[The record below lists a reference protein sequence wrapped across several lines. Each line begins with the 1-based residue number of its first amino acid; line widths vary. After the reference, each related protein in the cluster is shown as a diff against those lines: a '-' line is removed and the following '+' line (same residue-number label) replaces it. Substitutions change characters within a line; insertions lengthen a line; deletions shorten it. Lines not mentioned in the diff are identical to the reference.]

1 MGSTR
6 TESDRRPLRSALRRP
21 HSRWLLGAVL
31 GAVVLGAAAC
41 GASSAATTTT
51 ATAAS
56 PALTVSAVHSASL
69 GTILVDQAG
78 LTLYRYTPDGTG
90 KTTCTG
96 ACATAWPPLVLPTAA
111 THLTGMGGVT
121 TSELGTITRPG
132 GAKQVTFKGMPLYRF
147 AGDTAAGQT
156 KGQGV
161 AGAWFVV
168 STSAAPT
175 TPAAAPTATT
185 GAPTAVTTA
194 PPVATTVPAAAAVA
208 AAPAA
213 MTPAP
218 ASTPDTMAP
227 APPTTVAPAPA
238 PAPAPTPTTQP
249 PGGYGY

>member
-1 MGSTR
+1 MGSTP
-6 TESDRRPLRSALRRP
+6 TESDRRPLRSALHRP

-41 GASSAATTTT
+41 GASSAATTPT
-51 ATAAS
+51 AKAAS
-56 PALTVSAVHSASL
+56 PALTVSTVHSDSL
-69 GTILVDQAG
+69 GTILVDQSG

-96 ACATAWPPLVLPTAA
+96 ACAAAWPPLVLPTAA
-111 THLTGMGGVT
+111 THLTGKDGVT
-121 TSELGTITRPG
+121 TSELGTIPRPG

-168 STSAAPT
+168 STSAPPA
-175 TPAAAPTATT
+175 TPAVAPTATT
-185 GAPTAVTTA
+185 AAPTTVTTA
-194 PPVATTVPAAAAVA
+194 PPVATTVPAAPAP
-208 AAPAA
+208 AAPVA

-218 ASTPDTMAP
+218 AATPDTMAT
-227 APPTTVAPAPA
+227 APPPAPA
-238 PAPAPTPTTQP
+238 AAPTSTQP
-249 PGGYGY
+249 PTGGAGF

>member
-1 MGSTR
+1 MGSTP
-6 TESDRRPLRSALRRP
+6 TESDRRPLRSARHRP

-51 ATAAS
+51 AKAAS
-56 PALTVSAVHSASL
+56 PALTVSTVHSDSL
-69 GTILVDQAG
+69 GTILVDQSG

-111 THLTGMGGVT
+111 THLTGKDGVT
-121 TSELGTITRPG
+121 TSQLGTITRPG

-168 STSAAPT
+168 STSAAPA
-175 TPAAAPTATT
+175 TPAVAPTTTTAAPTT
-185 GAPTAVTTA
+185 VTTA
-194 PPVATTVPAAAAVA
+194 PPVATTVPAATP
-208 AAPAA
+208 APAGPA
-213 MTPAP
+213 ATPPVMTPAP
-218 ASTPDTMAP
+218 ATTPDTMA
-227 APPTTVAPAPA
+227 APAPA
-238 PAPAPTPTTQP
+238 AAPTSTQP
-249 PGGYGY
+249 STGGAGF

>member
-6 TESDRRPLRSALRRP
+6 TETDRRPLRSALRRP
-21 HSRWLLGAVL
+21 RSRWLLGAVL
-31 GAVVLGAAAC
+31 GAVGLGAAAC
-41 GASSAATTTT
+41 GASGAATATT
-51 ATAAS
+51 AKAAP
-56 PALTVSAVHSASL
+56 PALTVSAVHSATL
-69 GTILVDQAG
+69 GTILVDQSG

-111 THLTGMGGVT
+111 THLTGKDGVT

-168 STSAAPT
+168 STSAAPA
-175 TPAAAPTATT
+175 TPAVAPTATT
-185 GAPTAVTTA
+185 AAPTTVTTA
-194 PPVATTVPAAAAVA
+194 PPVATTVPAAPAP

-218 ASTPDTMAP
+218 AATPDTMAT
-227 APPTTVAPAPA
+227 APP
-238 PAPAPTPTTQP
+238 PAPTSTQP
-249 PGGYGY
+249 PTGGAGF

>member
-1 MGSTR
+1 
-6 TESDRRPLRSALRRP
+6 
-21 HSRWLLGAVL
+21 VL
-31 GAVVLGAAAC
+31 GAVVVGAAAC

-51 ATAAS
+51 AKAAS
-56 PALTVSAVHSASL
+56 PALTVSTVHSASL

-96 ACATAWPPLVLPTAA
+96 ACATAWPPLVVLPTAA
-111 THLTGMGGVT
+111 THLTGKDGVT

-175 TPAAAPTATT
+175 TPAVAPTATIA
-185 GAPTAVTTA
+185 APTAVTTA
-194 PPVATTVPAAAAVA
+194 PPVATTVPAAAPAA

-218 ASTPDTMAP
+218 AATPDTMAT
-227 APPTTVAPAPA
+227 APPTTAA

-249 PGGYGY
+249 PAGGYGY